1 MKIIA
6 EVKKTS
12 PFSDWKVDDV
22 QLEWR
27 VKEYERLGASAIS
40 IVTAKAFQGE
50 KQWVTEARKHTKLPI
65 LRKDFLSKPEEIE
78 ETKDLGADWVLLVS
92 ELLAAHELDALTFHA
107 WRVGL
112 KPVVEVNSLFGI
124 GALPYCDT
132 SHVLI
137 NNRNIRTGKLNT
149 MTLFNLLP
157 LIDDKYEITAAS
169 GLDEQPAIIKT
180 IKKIG
185 EIDNILVGT
194 AFMRS
199 TNLEET
205 FKQHG

>member
-12 PFSDWKVDDV
+12 PFSTWTVEDV
-22 QLEWR
+22 RLEWR
-27 VKEYERLGASAIS
+27 VKEYERLGAAAIS

-50 KQWVTEARKHTKLPI
+50 KQWITEARKHTKLPI
-65 LRKDFLSKPEEIE
+65 LRKDFLSTPDEIK
-78 ETKDLGADWVLLVS
+78 ETRDLGADWVLLVA
-92 ELLAAHELDALTFHA
+92 ELLAAHELDILTFEA
-107 WRVGL
+107 WKCGL

-132 SHVLI
+132 AHVLI

-149 MTLFNLLP
+149 MTVFNLLP
-157 LIDDKYEITAAS
+157 LINDNYVITAAS
-169 GLDEQPAIIKT
+169 GLDEQPAVLKT
-180 IKKIG
+180 IRKLSA
-185 EIDNILVGT
+185 IDYILVGK
-194 AFMRS
+194 AFMQS

-205 FKQHG
+205 FKQHA